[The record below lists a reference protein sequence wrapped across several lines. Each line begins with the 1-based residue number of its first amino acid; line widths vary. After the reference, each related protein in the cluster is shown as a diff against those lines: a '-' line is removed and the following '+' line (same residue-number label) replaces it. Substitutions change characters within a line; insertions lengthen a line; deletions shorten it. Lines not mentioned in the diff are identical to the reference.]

1 METNNLL
8 NFELECKYC
17 SEIIDIEKGLKP
29 CLCSDYVHPKCF
41 RKWIM
46 IRPIARNED
55 ANDVLSRCEIC
66 NSKYNISIT
75 SLIEKRLN
83 KTLWDKI
90 KDTFIKKL
98 CFVIIVI
105 FLFLAFM
112 YILVVISSVIYDQ
125 KYK

>member
-29 CLCSDYVHPKCF
+29 CLCNDYVHPKCF

-55 ANDVLSRCEIC
+55 AYEVLNRCEIC
-66 NSKYNISIT
+66 NAKYNISIT

-83 KTLWDKI
+83 KSFCDNI
-90 KDTFIKKL
+90 KNTFIKKL
-98 CFVIIVI
+98 CFAIIVV
-105 FLFLAFM
+105 FLFLALM
-112 YILVVISSVIYDQ
+112 YILVVISSVIYDH
-125 KYK
+125 KYN